1 MQMFFKQIFSNNYKE
16 NAKMHAINC
25 AIYGKQQGKL
35 SRKEDYQDSRNSQDC
50 LDYRHNLAGFTLVEI
65 SISLVVIIILATAGL
80 SIVASKAEEKRRQ
93 ITIERLDFIENAIK
107 DYFAESS
114 TPIGLPCPA
123 GYTNLMNQ
131 DDFGSSEG
139 SLGNCNANNGVE
151 NLGGSSVFRGAIPF
165 KELAISPIYMIDGW
179 GNRFNYVIDED
190 VTSGNA
196 SVPSDIGIKQLDDS
210 GGNNDIATAGS
221 DRVIYFIFSNG
232 ANQFQAF
239 SLKGQQ
245 RASAAGGKKGKQEE
259 ENMND
264 SDAIFRYEA
273 FRTQVAGNAEY
284 FDDIVR
290 YNFAENF

>member
-16 NAKMHAINC
+16 NAKMHAVNC

-50 LDYRHNLAGFTLVEI
+50 LGYRHNLAGFTLVEI

-107 DYFAESS
+107 DYFDGSS
-114 TPIGLPCPA
+114 SSIPIGLPCPA
-123 GYTNLMNQ
+123 GYTNLTNQ
-131 DDFGSSEG
+131 DDFGSSEV
-139 SLGNCNANNGVE
+139 SLGSCDTNNGVE
-151 NLGGSSVFRGAIPF
+151 ALGDGVFRGAIPF

-179 GNRFNYVIDED
+179 GNRFNYVIDQD
-190 VTSGNA
+190 VTSSSPTPA
-196 SVPSDIGIKQLDDS
+196 SNIIIRQLDDS
-210 GGNNDIATAGS
+210 GS
-221 DRVIYFIFSNG
+221 DKNIDTGGFNTIYFIFSNG

-264 SDAIFRYEA
+264 SDAIFRDEA
-273 FRTQVAGNAEY
+273 FRTQADGNAEY